1 MKTRVAVL
9 FGGRSGEHEVSLAS
23 AESIMRY
30 IDRSRYEVVPVGI
43 TREGHWLLGGDSLQ
57 MLKSG
62 YSGGET
68 PALVTAANGSS
79 TAVAPQPGEE
89 PLSDRKLSVDVV
101 FPVLHGTFGEDGTV
115 QGLLELAGVP
125 YVGAGVLASSVGM
138 DKAVMKALFEHA
150 GLPVPRYLVFT
161 RREWEEDP
169 EGVASRSE
177 EHLGYPC
184 FVKPANSGSS
194 VGITKAKD
202 RDGLRRSLELAAR
215 YDRKLV
221 VEQGIDAR
229 EVECSVL
236 GNDEPVVSVAGE
248 IVPHGEF
255 YDYRAKYGAE
265 ETRLV
270 IPAPIDDETAEEIR
284 RIAIAA
290 FRAID
295 CSGMARV
302 DFFLERETGR
312 VYLNE
317 INTIPGFTNMSMYPK
332 LWEASG
338 LPYPDLID
346 RLIQLALERSV
357 EMRRNETSYHPE

>member
-1 MKTRVAVL
+1 MKTRVAVV

-23 AESIMRY
+23 AESIMRHM
-30 IDRSRYEVVPVGI
+30 DRSRYEVIPVGI
-43 TREGHWLLGGDSLQ
+43 TREGRWLLGGDSLQ
-57 MLKSG
+57 MLRSG

-68 PALVTAANGSS
+68 PALVTAENGSS
-79 TAVAPQPGEE
+79 IAVRSQPGDER
-89 PLSDRKLSVDVV
+89 LSNHKLSVDVV

-125 YVGAGVLASSVGM
+125 YVGAGVLSSAVGM
-138 DKAVMKALFEHA
+138 DKAVMKALFEHEQ
-150 GLPVPRYLVFT
+150 LPVPRYLVFT
-161 RREWEEDP
+161 RREWEADP
-169 EGVASRSE
+169 NTVAARAE
-177 EHLGYPC
+177 ETLGYPC

-202 RDGLRRSLELAAR
+202 RHGLHRSLETAAR
-215 YDRKLV
+215 YDRKILV
-221 VEQGIDAR
+221 EEGINGR
-229 EVECSVL
+229 EIECSVL
-236 GNDEPVVSVAGE
+236 GNDEPTASVAGE
-248 IVPHGEF
+248 VIPHGEF
-255 YDYRAKYGAE
+255 YDYKAKYGDE

-270 IPAPIDDETAEEIR
+270 IPAPIKDETAEEVR
-284 RIAIAA
+284 RLAVAA

-312 VYLNE
+312 LYLNE

-338 LPYPDLID
+338 LAYPELID
-346 RLIQLALERSV
+346 RLIHLALERGA
-357 EMRRNETSYHPE
+357 EMRRNETSYHQE